1 MAGNLCVFEQMKG
14 RSTLDYDALKK
25 APPSAKSAKT
35 HYLIVDPI
43 GVTKS
48 VKTTHPC
55 PRLWEK
61 S

>member
-1 MAGNLCVFEQMKG
+1 MKG
-14 RSTLDYDALKK
+14 RSNLDHDALKK

-43 GVTKS
+43 GVPKS

>member
-1 MAGNLCVFEQMKG
+1 MKG
-14 RSTLDYDALKK
+14 RSTLDHDALKK